1 MEQSKLNVEAMNI
14 YAEVVDTLDSLIPG
28 CYFSEFKTYPDGI
41 ARASMQIPGLGD
53 ISLDAAWPD
62 INNECGGLIFVTGNL
77 NGKRDS
83 NRELTGW
90 YQDAES
96 IAENIIYMVG

>member
-1 MEQSKLNVEAMNI
+1 MEQSKLNSEALNI
-14 YAEVVDTLDSLIPG
+14 YAGVVDMLDSLIPG

-41 ARASMQIPGLGD
+41 GRASMRIPGLGD

-62 INNECGGLIFVTGNL
+62 INNECSCVLFVTGNII
-77 NGKRDS
+77 GKRNS

-90 YQDAES
+90 YRDSES
-96 IAENIIYMVG
+96 IVENIVYMIE